1 MWGCSQLVRSEEKNF
16 SHVGSSPTIP
26 AFFKDYM
33 KQKLYYIT
41 MGYLLTIINFMLI
54 DTRFTILG
62 IGFGIAAAVCFVKS
76 LYIKK

>member
-1 MWGCSQLVRSEEKNF
+1 
-16 SHVGSSPTIP
+16 
-26 AFFKDYM
+26 
-33 KQKLYYIT
+33 

-62 IGFGIAAAVCFVKS
+62 IGFGIAAAVCFIKS